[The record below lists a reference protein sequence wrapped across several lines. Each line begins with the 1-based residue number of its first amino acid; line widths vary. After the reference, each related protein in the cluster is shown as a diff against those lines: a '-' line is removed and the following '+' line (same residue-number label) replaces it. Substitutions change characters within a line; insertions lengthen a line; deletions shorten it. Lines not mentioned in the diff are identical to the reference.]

1 MKTHLRIAI
10 GLAIASL
17 MAGCGSSGES
27 TSGMTPPA
35 SADAFTQS
43 VQAVAATSSDTAVP
57 IAIDGIAAVGP
68 DTALPVGL

>member
-1 MKTHLRIAI
+1 MTTNLRIAV

-17 MAGCGSSGES
+17 IAGCGSSGES

-43 VQAVAATSSDTAVP
+43 VQAVAAASSDTAVP
-57 IAIDGIAAVGP
+57 IGIDGIVAVGP